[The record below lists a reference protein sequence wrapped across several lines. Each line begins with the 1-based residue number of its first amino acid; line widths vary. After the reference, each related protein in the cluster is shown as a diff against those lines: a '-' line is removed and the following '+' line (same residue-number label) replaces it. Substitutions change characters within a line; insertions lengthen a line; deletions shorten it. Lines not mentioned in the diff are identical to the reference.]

1 MKDIE
6 KNLNMRTLE
15 KLAARLHEDTVTQK
29 VKHAAREFF
38 EGKYDG
44 AMDGVTAYMMADVF
58 PVPADE
64 EVFTKMNDAYSDGYH
79 RGIMAGL
86 AAMEEFFLFL
96 DEPVTDAEDIKK

>member
-1 MKDIE
+1 MADIE

-15 KLAARLHEDTVTQK
+15 KLADRLHEDTVTQK

-58 PVPADE
+58 PLPTDE
-64 EVFTKMNDAYSDGYH
+64 EVFTKMNDAYIDGYR
-79 RGIMAGL
+79 RGILAGM

-96 DEPVTDAEDIKK
+96 DEPLTEAEDIKK